1 MKSLKLII
9 FAFLYLISGNIAAQN
24 VITPGEMA
32 DIKFADLNG
41 DGFMDVIF
49 NGNNSTAGKGI
60 ALNDGTGMF
69 SRSVLEVGNATV
81 SCGFADFDNNGLIDY
96 YVFGNYQDG
105 KAAVFLQNADGSF
118 SKDESSFA
126 AYDFINPDVTV
137 IDFNNDGFTD
147 LFVVGSENLSNQR
160 FSGLF
165 LNDGNGR
172 FTLSEQSALIR
183 KGYGSSV
190 WADINADGWP
200 DLLMNGDGVA
210 DGEDSNDVYRLY
222 RNRKGVLEAAAVFSD
237 FRQISVGDGARMMDW
252 NNDGKID
259 VILTGWS
266 KSLNRQVTALYAGVD
281 IYNFTFEAVTPGETD
296 FPGVS
301 ESSIETADLNNDG
314 RIDLLLS
321 GFNGNQTTQVGKYN
335 RNIFGYYLNQT
346 PKQNKK
352 PTAPGSPVST
362 VENTETGNVITLSWN
377 SATDDITR
385 QAALTYNLSL
395 RNKDTGRWLYNPL
408 AVISG
413 TDNGWR
419 RISAH
424 GNMFWNRKCVLRNL
438 PEGNYEWTVQAI
450 DANMVGGSFAFPRS
464 FSITA
469 SAVENLQDKMILKM
483 SGTSFVVENQGSEPV
498 TLTLYNL
505 TGNVVVKSL
514 CTDKFSFDPG
524 HGVFILRYENKTG
537 FYNRI
542 IML

>member
-1 MKSLKLII
+1 MKFFKRII
-9 FAFLYLISGNIAAQN
+9 FAFLYLLSVNITAQDF
-24 VITPGEMA
+24 IIPGEMA
-32 DIKFADLNG
+32 DIKFADLDG

-49 NGNNSTAGKGI
+49 NGNNGTTGKAI

-69 SRSVLEVGNATV
+69 SRSVLEVGNAAV
-81 SCGFADFDNNGLIDY
+81 SCGFADFDNNGLLDY

-105 KAAVFLQNADGSF
+105 NAAVFLQNVDGSF
-118 SKDESSFA
+118 SKDASSFA
-126 AYDFINPDVTV
+126 AYNFIDPDVTV
-137 IDFNNDGFTD
+137 VDFNNDGFSD
-147 LFVVGSENLSNQR
+147 LFVVGWENVSNQR

-172 FTLSEQSALIR
+172 FTLFGQSALIR
-183 KGYGSSV
+183 KGYGSAV

-200 DLLMNGDGVA
+200 DLLLNGDGGA

-222 RNRKGVLEAAAVFSD
+222 RNNKGVLEAAAVFSD
-237 FRQISVGDGARMMDW
+237 YRQISIGDGARMVDW
-252 NNDGKID
+252 NNDGKTD
-259 VILTGWS
+259 VILSGWS
-266 KSLNRQVTALYAGVD
+266 KSLNRQATALFTGVD
-281 IYNFTFEAVTPGETD
+281 IYNFTFEAASPGETD

-321 GFNGNQTTQVGKYN
+321 GFNGSQTTQVGKYN
-335 RNIFGYYLNQT
+335 RDIFGYYLNQT
-346 PKQNKK
+346 AKQNKK
-352 PTAPGSPVST
+352 PWAPGMLLST
-362 VENTETGNVITLSWN
+362 VEHVGNDNIVTLSWN

-385 QAALTYNLSL
+385 QASLTYNLSL

-408 AVISG
+408 AIFSG
-413 TDNGWR
+413 TNNGWR

-424 GNMFWNRKCVLRNL
+424 GNVFWNRRWVLRNL

-464 FSITA
+464 FSVVT
-469 SAVENLQDKMILKM
+469 SALESIKDKIALKV
-483 SGTSFVVENQGSEPV
+483 SGTIFTVENQSAEPI

-505 TGNVVVKSL
+505 SGNVVTKAP
-514 CTDKFSFDPG
+514 CTDSFSFDPG
-524 HGVFILRYENKTG
+524 RGVFILKYENKTG
-537 FYNRI
+537 SFNRI